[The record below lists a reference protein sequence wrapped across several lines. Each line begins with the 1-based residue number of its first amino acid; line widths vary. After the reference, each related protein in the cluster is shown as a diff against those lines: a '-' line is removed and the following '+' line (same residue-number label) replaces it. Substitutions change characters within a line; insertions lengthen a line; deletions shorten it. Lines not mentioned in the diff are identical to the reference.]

1 MRKRIKALSA
11 LLLTLA
17 MTAQPSLPG
26 EVPQEIFAGW
36 EAATPKVA
44 IKSKTLYVGGS
55 SYQITVKNLAE
66 DAKVTYLSSDKK
78 IVTVT
83 DKGVIKPIA
92 KGSAAVTVKISQ
104 GEKNYNSEI
113 SVTVKEPYVK
123 ITNPVDELAV
133 SDSYCFLGKT
143 YGLKN
148 TSMRWSVS
156 NTSLATIN
164 EKTGVLVA
172 LGAGKVKITLRDMAS
187 KKSKSIELTIVE
199 TSDKSDEERAQKV
212 VVKDDQTGYLMY
224 QGVCYEVLG
233 KESVGVVDYYD
244 LEISSLTIP
253 DTILYGGWVYP
264 VTEVYDD
271 VFSYSY
277 DLKTL
282 AIGNNVR
289 VLGENAFSG
298 CTALTKVTFGTGLEE
313 IKESAFE
320 DCDSLEE
327 ISIPEGVT
335 SLGAEVFSGCT
346 ALSNITLPE
355 TLTTLGD
362 NMFFD
367 CTSLQKVK
375 IPDAVETIPY
385 GMFTNCTSLAGVELG
400 KGVLVIEAEAFWA
413 CESLTEITLPKG
425 LVYLG
430 ERAFYSCALHS
441 ITFPDRKVSVGEN
454 VFDFCEELSVIRTTK
469 AMADYYEAV
478 FGGWYEYDV
487 EGGR

>member
-1 MRKRIKALSA
+1 MQRGG
-11 LLLTLA
+11 
-17 MTAQPSLPG
+17 LPL
-26 EVPQEIFAGW
+26 Q
-36 EAATPKVA
+36 
-44 IKSKTLYVGGS
+44 
-55 SYQITVKNLAE
+55 
-66 DAKVTYLSSDKK
+66 
-78 IVTVT
+78 
-83 DKGVIKPIA
+83 
-92 KGSAAVTVKISQ
+92 
-104 GEKNYNSEI
+104 
-113 SVTVKEPYVK
+113 PYVK

-156 NTSLATIN
+156 NTSLATID

-224 QGVCYEVLG
+224 QGVCYEILG

-282 AIGNNVR
+282 AVGNNVR
-289 VLGENAFSG
+289 VLGENA
-298 CTALTKVTFGTGLEE
+298 
-313 IKESAFE
+313 
-320 DCDSLEE
+320 
-327 ISIPEGVT
+327 
-335 SLGAEVFSGCT
+335 FSGCT